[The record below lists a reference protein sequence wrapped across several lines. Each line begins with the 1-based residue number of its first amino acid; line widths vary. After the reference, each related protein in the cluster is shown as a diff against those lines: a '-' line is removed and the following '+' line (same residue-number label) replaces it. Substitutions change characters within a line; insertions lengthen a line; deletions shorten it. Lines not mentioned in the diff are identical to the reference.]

1 MPGRLQ
7 VREHE
12 YSAALVYS
20 HLTKLGWAQ
29 SLPRDN
35 ILAGAA
41 RCLTE
46 RVARCQQRRLPL
58 EFYLATDLK
67 HLPLDGNADP
77 SRLCPGTRDAT
88 DRTAGADPEAGEV
101 NTPKAGRFVWRALHR
116 GLGLLGDI
124 VRHSACLHLL
134 AMYYWQGEED
144 EEQALKDLKAQGE
157 DISQVEMIRR
167 ADVGRQF
174 PSG

>member
-1 MPGRLQ
+1 VPGRLQ

-41 RCLTE
+41 RCLTK

-58 EFYLATDLK
+58 EFYLATNLK
-67 HLPLDGNADP
+67 HLPLNGETDDCAIVVNAPDTQLIELQQP
-77 SRLCPGTRDAT
+77 IQKIGEKTPPGRPFRLEGIASRVGP
-88 DRTAGADPEAGEV
+88 P
-101 NTPKAGRFVWRALHR
+101 WRILFA
-116 GLGLLGDI
+116 
-124 VRHSACLHLL
+124 
-134 AMYYWQGEED
+134 
-144 EEQALKDLKAQGE
+144 
-157 DISQVEMIRR
+157 
-167 ADVGRQF
+167 
-174 PSG
+174 